1 MNKQEITEKVN
12 TLLEMLFTEGKI
24 QGMERS
30 SQIFTGEPATESE
43 SIGSDPHPTITPIKP
58 VDIKSITIELED
70 NQIVLKLGSEVRN
83 KHITPIAETKF
94 TQLLAMI
101 KDQFSNWNSQNGKNN

>member
-1 MNKQEITEKVN
+1 MDKKEITEQVN
-12 TLLEMLFTEGKI
+12 SLMEMLFTEGKI
-24 QGMERS
+24 KGMERS
-30 SQIFTGEPATESE
+30 HQIVFGESPSESA
-43 SIGSDPHPTITPIKP
+43 SIGSDPHPTIPPIKP